1 MGDPIRDKQALKVG
15 IEATA
20 SNNYPFIFNM
30 TVDNENRSSPSYTLS
45 SFVTWVNNSNSTIS
59 WLNNSSNIVQWGTV
73 GYNLYKTDAQQYG
86 KYLGMT
92 VTSNSPGYTINGFE
106 YEHEL
111 RARF

>member
-1 MGDPIRDKQALKVG
+1 MGDPIRDKQALKIG

-20 SNNYPFIFNM
+20 SNVAPFIFTV
-30 TVDNENRSSPSYTLS
+30 TVDSENRSSPPYTLS
-45 SFVTWVNNSNSTIS
+45 SFITWVNNSNSTIG
-59 WLNNSSNIVQWGTV
+59 WTNNSMALIQWGNV
-73 GYNLYKTDAQQYG
+73 GFNLYKTDAQQYG

-92 VTSNSPGYTINGFE
+92 VQSTSPGFTVNGFE